1 MMLEEKMRNRETH
14 YKLIYMMDE
23 GLIDPLDVAN
33 AALAWM
39 EDREIADMCRLNEFI
54 LEDENEEFL
63 VDEE

>member
-1 MMLEEKMRNRETH
+1 MRNRENQC
-14 YKLIYMMDE
+14 KLIYMMDE
-23 GLIDPLDVAN
+23 GLIDPRDVAN

-39 EDREIADMCRLNEFI
+39 EDREIADMCRINEFV